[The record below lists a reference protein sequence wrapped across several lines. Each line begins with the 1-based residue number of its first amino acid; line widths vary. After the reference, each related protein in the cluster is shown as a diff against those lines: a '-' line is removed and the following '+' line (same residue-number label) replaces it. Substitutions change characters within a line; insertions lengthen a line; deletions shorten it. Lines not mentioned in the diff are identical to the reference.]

1 MVRTLFTSRIGGSS
15 SPPFDSF
22 NLATHVGDSAEAVAK
37 NRETLASIVG
47 LPLKQIFFMTQVHG
61 NKVAVIDKDSDP
73 NHAPEADALFTSE
86 PGFALATLIA
96 DCTPLLLKSNRAVA
110 AVHVGRKGLVAEV
123 LEETLGV
130 FKRHGLEPSDLE
142 AEIGPSICA
151 DCYEVDLQTYKEVV
165 EKNPAT
171 ATDEIRH
178 CLDVAGGLKYR
189 LEKYGIEYKQSALC
203 VNHTPGYF
211 SYRRDGVTGR
221 QAGVVWIQN

>member
-1 MVRTLFTSRIGGSS
+1 
-15 SPPFDSF
+15 
-22 NLATHVGDSAEAVAK
+22 
-37 NRETLASIVG
+37 
-47 LPLKQIFFMTQVHG
+47 MTQVHG

>member
-1 MVRTLFTSRIGGSS
+1 MGGASS
-15 SPPFDSF
+15 APFDSF
-22 NLATHVGDSAEAVAK
+22 NLASNVGDDYLAVAK
-37 NRETLASIVG
+37 NRETLASLVG
-47 LPLKQIFFMTQVHG
+47 LPRTQIFFMTQVHG
-61 NKVAVIDKDSDP
+61 NKVAVINRDSDP
-73 NHAPEADALFTSE
+73 NHAPEVDALFTTE

-123 LEETLGV
+123 LEATLRV
-130 FKRHGLEPSDLE
+130 FKEHEIAPSELE
-142 AEIGPSICA
+142 ADIGPSICA
-151 DCYEVDLQTYKEVV
+151 QCYEVDLQTYREVV
-165 EKNPAT
+165 ESNPAT

-178 CLDVAGGLKYR
+178 CLDVAGGLKSR
-189 LEKYGIEYKQSALC
+189 LEKYGIKYKASDIC